1 MAEPTVTHDEEH
13 HRYTVLVD
21 GEVAGLAVYHDRGGR
36 RLFVHTEIAD
46 EHEGRGLGSVLVRGA
61 LEATDRDGL
70 KAVPI
75 CPFVAGWLER
85 HPEMQGV
92 VDEDRRRLIESD

>member
-1 MAEPTVTHDEEH
+1 MTEPAVIHDEAN
-13 HRYTVLVD
+13 HRYTVTLD

-46 EHEGRGLGSVLVRGA
+46 QHEGKGLGSVLVRGA
-61 LEATDRDGL
+61 LEGTERDGL
-70 KAVPI
+70 KVVPI
-75 CPFVAGWLER
+75 CPFVAGWIER
-85 HPEMQGV
+85 HPEMLGV